1 MAKPPLLNQAR
12 AAKAYAGFTGRAPDR
27 VEYAHLDDEPVAG
40 YQLGR
45 MEGVAY
51 EATRDGKT
59 ERYFHEFSRQ
69 ARPKL
74 VVKDDGSQLYVVNG
88 KYKVGDR
95 GIEDMPP
102 LMIMNPSKRPSL
114 RRTAKG
120 RFMARTARPVRRR
133 KASKVTV
140 WTRNPTAPRR
150 RKRRARSIFR
160 SNPVAATPHRR
171 RRRHYKRNPIA
182 ATRRRHYRRN
192 PIMGGKGD
200 LRLMSMIG
208 PAAGIAVG
216 AVGVELA
223 MGYMPFLPTSMTTGP
238 VRYLTKGAI
247 SLGIGWGVAKF
258 VNRQAGEAFALGGL
272 VIAFHDALKSAIVT
286 YMPAAKFGAYV
297 PRAGMGYYS
306 PGQQVPVGRMNMRG
320 IPAPA
325 GSPGGPAGFGVY
337 ANPGFGGRAS
347 DGGTDYPV

>member
-27 VEYAHLDDEPVAG
+27 VDYAQLDDHPVAG
-40 YQLGR
+40 YQLGQ

-59 ERYFHEFSRQ
+59 ERYFHEFSRR

-74 VVKDDGSQLYVVNG
+74 VVKDDGSQMYIVNG

-114 RRTAKG
+114 RRSAKG
-120 RFMARTARPVRRR
+120 RFMARTARSPRRR

-140 WTRNPTAPRR
+140 WTRNPAPARR
-150 RKRRARSIFR
+150 RHRRRARSIFR
-160 SNPVAATPHRR
+160 SNPVAAAPHRR
-171 RRRHYKRNPIA
+171 RRRYRKNPIA
-182 ATRRRHYRRN
+182 ATRRRQYRRN
-192 PIMGGKGD
+192 PIGGKGD

-216 AVGVELA
+216 AVGVEMA
-223 MGYMPFLPTSMTTGP
+223 MGYLPLPANLTTGP

-258 VNRQAGEAFALGGL
+258 VNQKAGEAFALGGL

-286 YMPAAKFGAYV
+286 YMPSAKFGAYV
-297 PRAGMGYYS
+297 PRRAMGYYS

-325 GSPGGPAGFGVY
+325 GSPGGPVGFGVY
-337 ANPGFGGRAS
+337 AKPGFGGRAS
-347 DGGTDYPV
+347 DGGHDYPV